1 MSTRRDFL
9 GFLGN
14 ACFVGSV
21 VRKEGISRPALAL
34 PRWVDPV
41 LTREPPIASPT
52 QHPLLTAAG
61 NQANAVMQIRAGL
74 PDDYFLDFL
83 EGGLR
88 NACMFKG
95 RDEATME
102 GVIEA
107 AVKKH
112 GSIIAAMRAGAL
124 A

>member
-1 MSTRRDFL
+1 MSSRRDFL

-14 ACFVGSV
+14 ACFVGNV
-21 VRKEGISRPALAL
+21 VRKEGISRPSLAL

-41 LTREPPIASPT
+41 LTKEPPVASPT
-52 QHPLLTAAG
+52 LHPLLTAAG

-74 PDDYFLDFL
+74 PDEYFLDFL

-88 NACMFKG
+88 NARLFKG
-95 RDEATME
+95 RDEATMD

-107 AVKKH
+107 AVKEH
-112 GSIIAAMRAGAL
+112 GSIVAAMRAGAL
-124 A
+124 S